1 MKVTAMDIRNI
12 MLLFFYVLCLTDLKA
27 QVEPGGMK
35 VLSYNVLHGFNSDP
49 ALKTRYVKWVTK
61 IDPDVVAYQELNGFT
76 QDSLEE
82 LAKRYGHM
90 YAVINTGVT
99 HPIGLTSRY
108 PIVMV
113 QHVTTNMWHSYLY
126 GVINGVHVFVTHLSP
141 FEVKS
146 RRADIDR
153 ILAHTKLLPATEKV
167 VIAGDFNAL
176 AAADSAEYG
185 ERLAATMR
193 KSEGR
198 LEPKSGLP
206 IVKGKTIYRN
216 NLDKGH
222 LDYTVTNKMLAAGFA
237 DAFYI
242 TNKKFKHSA
251 PTDAYRSKD
260 AIVRRIDYIW
270 VNKPVASTVKTA
282 DILHDIE
289 TKQLSDHYPVLISCE
304 F

>member
-1 MKVTAMDIRNI
+1 MRGMFI
-12 MLLFFYVLCLTDLKA
+12 LLLVCVMHMASKA
-27 QVEPGGMK
+27 QSETGEMK
-35 VLSYNVLHGFNSDP
+35 FVSYNVLHGFNSDTN
-49 ALKTRYVKWVTK
+49 LVNRYVKWIRK
-61 IDPDVVAYQELNGFT
+61 LDPDVVAYQELNGYT

-82 LAKRYGHM
+82 LAKRYGHN

-113 QHVTTNMWHSYLY
+113 QNVTTNMWHSYLY
-126 GVINGVHVFVTHLSP
+126 GNVNGVHVFVTHLSP
-141 FEVKS
+141 FEVNS

-153 ILAHTKLLPATEKV
+153 VLAHGRLLPANEKII
-167 VIAGDFNAL
+167 IAGDFNSL
-176 AAADSAEYG
+176 ASADSAHYG
-185 ERLAATMR
+185 EKLAASMR

-216 NLDKGH
+216 NMDNGNI
-222 LDYTVTNKMLAAGFA
+222 DYSVTGKMLRAGFK
-237 DAFYI
+237 DAFYL
-242 TNKKFKHSA
+242 TNGTFKHSV
-251 PTDAYRSKD
+251 PTEAHRGKN

-270 VNKPVASTVKTA
+270 VNNAMATTVRIA
-282 DILHDIE
+282 DIIHDAE
-289 TKQLSDHYPVLISCE
+289 TKTLSDHYPVFISCK